1 MLIADFLKVR
11 QSLVRRLADSV
22 HQNFVVQ
29 EEQEPSLASRQP
41 VAEMLALVLHRLAV
55 SS

>member
-1 MLIADFLKVR
+1 MLIADYLKVQ
-11 QSLVRRLADSV
+11 QSFVRRLADLV

-29 EEQEPSLASRQP
+29 EEQEPSLVSRQP
-41 VAEMLALVLHRLAV
+41 VAEMLALVLHRPAV